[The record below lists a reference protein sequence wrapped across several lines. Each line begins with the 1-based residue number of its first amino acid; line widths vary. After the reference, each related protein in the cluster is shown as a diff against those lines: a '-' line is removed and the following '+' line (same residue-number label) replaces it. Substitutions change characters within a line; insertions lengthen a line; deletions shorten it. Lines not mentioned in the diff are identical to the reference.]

1 MTTRKTLSD
10 RGVIA
15 LRPRSARY
23 AFPDPELLGHY
34 VRVTPT
40 GHKTFAAVTR
50 GPNGKQRWI
59 TVGSTKVLPIAEA
72 RERARQI
79 IQRVHAG
86 KSPIEPAAQ
95 TFAAVVAD
103 WRKRHVEKNKLRS
116 AHEVLRL
123 IDRHL
128 LPAWRDREF
137 TGIRRSD
144 VAALLDRVEDRNGA
158 RQADYCLA
166 IARGIMNWYAARH
179 DDYGPPIVRGMARRS
194 AHTHQRARILTDD
207 ELGRIWLAAENAG
220 PFGGVVRLL
229 LLTAQRRAKVI
240 RMRWAEISDDGTW
253 TIAKELRE
261 KGTAGAIAL
270 PEQALAIIHAQPCYG
285 DNPFVF
291 AGRGLAVPI
300 GGISKFKAALD
311 RAAGV
316 SGWKLHD
323 LRRTARSLMARAG
336 ITSEHAE
343 RTLGHALGGIEGTYD
358 RYDYRGEKASAL
370 ERLAHLIDAI
380 VHPRDRVVTLRGK
393 RR

>member
-1 MTTRKTLSD
+1 M
-10 RGVIA
+10 
-15 LRPRSARY
+15 
-23 AFPDPELLGHY
+23 
-34 VRVTPT
+34 
-40 GHKTFAAVTR
+40 
-50 GPNGKQRWI
+50 
-59 TVGSTKVLPIAEA
+59 
-72 RERARQI
+72 
-79 IQRVHAG
+79 
-86 KSPIEPAAQ
+86 
-95 TFAAVVAD
+95 
-103 WRKRHVEKNKLRS
+103 
-116 AHEVLRL
+116 
-123 IDRHL
+123 
-128 LPAWRDREF
+128 
-137 TGIRRSD
+137 
-144 VAALLDRVEDRNGA
+144 LDRVEDRNGA

-253 TIAKELRE
+253 TIAKESRE